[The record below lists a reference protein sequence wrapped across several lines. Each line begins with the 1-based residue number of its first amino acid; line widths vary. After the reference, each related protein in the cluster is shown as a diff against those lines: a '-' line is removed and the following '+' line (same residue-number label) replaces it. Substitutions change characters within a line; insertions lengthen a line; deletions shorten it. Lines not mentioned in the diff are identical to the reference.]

1 MKNYDELTENLL
13 KRRDRYVVEQKKKKK
28 TVINVAASMCCL
40 CFVALFG
47 FGVWHSGMLETV
59 SPVTSDVSF
68 ITDNPDNDNSLQ
80 QTTDSGEEAI
90 NNSNNFEQT
99 DKTTNNNEI
108 RIQEIGEL
116 PSISDKMFIALM
128 TDDFILMTND
138 EVIEY
143 YGINI
148 FPAVPTDIE
157 SKDNQ
162 RLGIYKGKTS
172 GEIYFDGNKIQY
184 SNEDSSRGLAVNV
197 DKNCLPFVFCD
208 LFADNQTKSIV
219 NDVEVGIAQTPIG
232 EMYAEFTYQNV
243 GFRIYACGLAQD
255 EFVGVIASII
265 E

>member
-13 KRRDRYVVEQKKKKK
+13 KRRDCYVVEQKKKKK
-28 TVINVAASMCCL
+28 TVINVVTSMCCL
-40 CFVALFG
+40 CFVALLG
-47 FGVWHSGMLETV
+47 FGVWHGGMLETV
-59 SPVTSDVSF
+59 SPDTSEGSV
-68 ITDNPDNDNSLQ
+68 IAGNPDSENSLQ
-80 QTTDSGEEAI
+80 QTTDSDGETV
-90 NNSNNFEQT
+90 NNSSNIEQA
-99 DKTTNNNEI
+99 DKTTNDNEI

-116 PSISDKMFIALM
+116 PTIPEKMFIALM
-128 TDDFILMTND
+128 TDDYITMTDD

-143 YGINI
+143 YGVNI
-148 FPAVPTDIE
+148 FPTVPIDIE

-162 RLGIYKGKTS
+162 RLGIYKRKTS

-219 NDVEVGIAQTPIG
+219 NGVEVGIAQTPTR

-243 GFRIYACGLAQD
+243 GFRIYACGLTQD
-255 EFVGVIASII
+255 EFVRVITSIVK
-265 E
+265 